1 MYNMIDSSLNFV
13 ALVENNPITK
23 LNSQYNNKFINKI
36 KENFTETQQ
45 HLFVSS
51 LYCYLNYHPTNDFVI
66 NLDNIWNW
74 LGFSQKAN
82 AKTCLEKHF
91 VIEKDYKFLLM
102 QSQEQDKTKHGGHN
116 KQTILLSINTF
127 KLFCIKAETKKANEI
142 HEYFVKLEE
151 LLQQIVQ
158 EESNEL
164 KNQLEK
170 LENRLLESEEGK
182 KKKEEELQK
191 QKEENELLQKTNRE
205 VPMIYVY
212 NIDANQT
219 DTIVKIG
226 ISNHLNARMKS
237 YKTSHP
243 YGKLEFYKEIDIA
256 HDLHLFEKMVHDKLI
271 FLRVKHEMFRMSVEE
286 AVMCITNEYNNIKL
300 LQNTVESERKVKI
313 QKIFEY
319 TNKIINDEPE
329 VSNKITFDQSTQT
342 DFNEMDPLTVQII
355 HGNPDLLKKF
365 DNFIEKNCIVRHD
378 VEVSAKDIMG
388 VYRLQAREAVKEVSH
403 AFNDYLRRRF
413 KYDRLQV
420 QDADQ
425 VVLGFI
431 GVTLKKQEYKKSES
445 ASEEETFVFEKCVFT
460 PAGTALSKD
469 IVEEYK
475 DWKRIMKKPWDE
487 KNDVTRLKA
496 FLKSC
501 PYVLFETVWT
511 TSGNGQGFYG
521 IKLKRDIKFHRNTSS
536 TGCKIFKK
544 DMNNNVLCEYATI
557 AKAAEMEKMCP
568 AKMSRSVK
576 NRVVF
581 HGDAG
586 DYIYTKV
593 NAI

>member
-1 MYNMIDSSLNFV
+1 MIDSSLNFV

>member
-1 MYNMIDSSLNFV
+1 MIDSSLNFV
-13 ALVENNPITK
+13 ALVENNPITR
-23 LNSQYNNKFINKI
+23 LNNEYNNKFINKI
-36 KENFTETQQ
+36 KEIFTETQQ
-45 HLFVSS
+45 YLFVSS
-51 LYCYLNYHPTNDFVI
+51 FYCYLNHHPTNDFVI

-212 NIDANQT
+212 NTDARQA

-256 HDLHLFEKMVHDKLI
+256 HDLHLFEKMIHDKLT
-271 FLRVKHEMFRMSVEE
+271 FLRVKHEMFRMSVDE

-300 LQNTVESERKVKI
+300 LQNTTESERKSKI
-313 QKIFEY
+313 QKIYEY

-329 VSNKITFDQSTQT
+329 VPNKVTFEQSTQT
-342 DFNEMDPLTVQII
+342 DFNEMDPMTVQII
-355 HGNPDLLKKF
+355 HGNPELLKKF
-365 DNFIEKNCIVRHD
+365 DNFIENHCIVRAD
-378 VEVSAKDIMG
+378 VEISAKDIMG
-388 VYRLQAREAVKEVSH
+388 VYRLQAREAIKEVTH

-413 KYDRLQV
+413 KYDRLQA

-487 KNDVTRLKA
+487 KNDSIRLKT
-496 FLKSC
+496 FLKAC

-521 IKLKRDIKFHRNTSS
+521 IKLKRDVKYHRTSS

-544 DMNNNVLCEYATI
+544 DMNNHVLCEYATI
-557 AKAAEMEKMCP
+557 AKAAETEKMCP

-576 NRVVF
+576 NRVIF

-586 DYIYTKV
+586 DYFYTKV
-593 NAI
+593 NEI

>member
-1 MYNMIDSSLNFV
+1 MEVVKAFNYNKLHTEIVIKGTHEEPLFRASDIGEILQMTNIRASIVDFD
-13 ALVENNPITK
+13 IT
-23 LNSQYNNKFINKI
+23 
-36 KENFTETQQ
+36 
-45 HLFVSS
+45 
-51 LYCYLNYHPTNDFVI
+51 
-66 NLDNIWNW
+66 
-74 LGFSQKAN
+74 
-82 AKTCLEKHF
+82 
-91 VIEKDYKFLLM
+91 EKDVKVIDTPGGAQSVTFLTEKGLYKILFR
-102 QSQEQDKTKHGGHN
+102 SRKPIAEQFQNWICEIVKELRLKGSYELK
-116 KQTILLSINTF
+116 KQ
-127 KLFCIKAETKKANEI
+127 
-142 HEYFVKLEE
+142 LEE
-151 LLQQIVQ
+151 NK
-158 EESNEL
+158 NE
-164 KNQLEK
+164 NEK

-271 FLRVKHEMFRMSVEE
+271 FLRVKHEMFRMSVDE

-365 DNFIEKNCIVRHD
+365 DDFIEKNCIVRHD

-544 DMNNNVLCEYATI
+544 DLNNNVLCEYATI